1 LDHNDNAAATVA
13 ALSFTR
19 LEASIERNTAKEVMV
34 RVFIAGIMQG
44 SRCDGD
50 INTQS
55 YRREIAQIVRHHVP
69 GVEVLD
75 PFALHHDSTSY
86 SPERAKRTLLELA
99 ALAGQVDVLV
109 AYVPSATMGTAIE
122 MWSAYQN
129 GVRVYTISPLA
140 GNWVV
145 HSLSERVF
153 PDISAFAAF
162 VADGKLSSP
171 EA

>member
-1 LDHNDNAAATVA
+1 LDHDDNAATTVA
-13 ALSFTR
+13 ALSLTHPK
-19 LEASIERNTAKEVMV
+19 ASIGRNTGKEVVV

-44 SRCDGD
+44 SRCGGGIDAQD
-50 INTQS
+50 
-55 YRREIAQIVRHHVP
+55 YRREVAQIVRRHVP

-75 PFALHHDSTSY
+75 PFALHPDSATY
-86 SPERAKRTLLELA
+86 SPERAKRTLLELTT
-99 ALAGQVDVLV
+99 LAGQVDVLI

-122 MWSAYQN
+122 MWSAHQN

-153 PDISAFAAF
+153 PDIAAFAAF
-162 VADGKLSSP
+162 VADGKLSNP
-171 EA
+171 KA